1 MMRNEYL
8 HRMMLNMPDDVLERL
23 KDIAIECIR
32 LEAETRHPNI
42 STCQRKTIQKRIKE
56 LIRERDKILYGSCE

>member
-1 MMRNEYL
+1 MTRDEYL
-8 HRMMLNMPDDVLERL
+8 NRMMLTMPDDVLQRL

-42 STCQRKTIQKRIKE
+42 STCQRRIIQKRMEE
-56 LIRERDKILYGSCE
+56 LIRERDKILYGGCE